1 MSLFALLTPLC
12 CTEKQNGLTG
22 KARHREAKRIT
33 LVHRLAV
40 KEMFCLAKDTGTIAV
55 HFKTVSE
62 LLRISEKLL
71 ANFLSCK

>member
-1 MSLFALLTPLC
+1 M
-12 CTEKQNGLTG
+12 
-22 KARHREAKRIT
+22 H
-33 LVHRLAV
+33 HLAV